1 MRIVFAAIGS
11 LGDLHPCLALALE
24 LKRRGHSVKIAS
36 TEGYRGKVGGR
47 TGLQLAF
54 DRIEGSSFGQHQD
67 QFGAKHVSCRQAT
80 RFSDAAEFGT
90 LLRSKNDCVVCRHAQ
105 LEA

>member
-36 TEGYRGKVGGR
+36 TEGYGGKVEEHGVLFHAMRPNWKPQELIRQCEDLR
-47 TGLQLAF
+47 TGPQVYGVAPRL
-54 DRIEGSSFGQHQD
+54 
-67 QFGAKHVSCRQAT
+67 
-80 RFSDAAEFGT
+80 
-90 LLRSKNDCVVCRHAQ
+90 
-105 LEA
+105 